1 MMADTRMNTSENGS
15 GTAQEVGASGVA
27 SDVSGGTSVNASA
40 SYLTELEQQSRV
52 KQEQFMQHI
61 ADRLKRPRR
70 MEAPAHPFRGAP
82 DFWNSYDLPLEERI
96 EVFMRNWKAVGGH
109 PHRFADLEEAKAFIA
124 DIAEQMQ
131 AKHFV
136 RQDEPLLNSANL
148 EAILPAGSFMTVW
161 EPAMRDE
168 LIAKAAGADM
178 SFAAIDYAAANTGTI
193 VVKSTPI
200 QGRSVSLLPTV
211 FMALIP
217 TESIRTTLGEMMGTL
232 DATLNGDLP
241 AGVHFISGPSRSA
254 DIENDLT
261 IGVHGPGIVYALII
275 G

>member
-1 MMADTRMNTSENGS
+1 
-15 GTAQEVGASGVA
+15 
-27 SDVSGGTSVNASA
+27 VSGGSSA
-40 SYLTELEQQSRV
+40 VSAKSSYLTELEQKSRV

-61 ADRLKRPRR
+61 ADRLKRPRVTD
-70 MEAPAHPFRGAP
+70 APAHPFRGAP
-82 DFWNSYDLPLEERI
+82 DFWNSYDLPMEERI

-109 PHRFADLEEAKAFIA
+109 PHRFADLEAAKAFIA

-131 AKHFV
+131 AKHFI
-136 RQDEPLLNSANL
+136 RQDEPLLNEANL
-148 EAILPAGSFMTVW
+148 EAILPTGSDMTVW

-178 SFAAIDYAAANTGTI
+178 SFTSIEYAGANTGTI

-217 TESIRTTLGEMMGTL
+217 AENIRTTLGEMMGQL
-232 DATLNGDLP
+232 DATPNGELP